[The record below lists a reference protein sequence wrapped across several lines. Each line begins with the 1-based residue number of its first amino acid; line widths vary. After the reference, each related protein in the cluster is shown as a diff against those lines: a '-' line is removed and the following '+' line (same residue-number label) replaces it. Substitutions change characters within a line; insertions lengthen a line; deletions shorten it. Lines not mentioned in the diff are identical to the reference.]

1 MTRRTLATFPRACT
15 LMCVLGAH
23 AAVAGGPKG
32 APAPH
37 ASAPASHAAMP
48 AARPAM
54 GGGMGATHAPMMGA
68 SHTPMTASRPAMGQS
83 RFAAPAARAGAPSA
97 YAQHAGH
104 AGSPAAG
111 RAGGVHERAEAGR
124 FAGAQGHAGMSG
136 THAEG
141 GRDHLAGGARAEAGH
156 AGGREEIA
164 RDDPARA
171 HGRFDEH
178 VRNPE
183 REHDIERLHGHDFHV
198 RDVRYFNDRE
208 WGRWRSG
215 YWHRDYYDGRFGWWY
230 DVGGVYYPY
239 AAPIWPYPLSVAP
252 LIVAEAA
259 AAPPPPMPIA
269 PLPALPRVAYHCA
282 SPAGFYPEVGAC
294 DAGWVTLA
302 AH

>member
-1 MTRRTLATFPRACT
+1 MTRRTLATGKLAGT
-15 LMCVLGAH
+15 LMCVLGTH
-23 AAVAGGPKG
+23 AALAGGPKS

-37 ASAPASHAAMP
+37 ASAPAPHAAA

-54 GGGMGATHAPMMGA
+54 GGSMGTSHAPIMGAGHAPMGSA
-68 SHTPMTASRPAMGQS
+68 RPAMSQS
-83 RFAAPAARAGAPSA
+83 RFATQGANRPSMGPG
-97 YAQHAGH
+97 HGGSGAGH
-104 AGSPAAG
+104 FGA
-111 RAGGVHERAEAGR
+111 
-124 FAGAQGHAGMSG
+124 AQGHAGPSG
-136 THAEG
+136 LHTESRSEHNGGIGGEIGHRDAEHG
-141 GRDHLAGGARAEAGH
+141 EGARAEAHG
-156 AGGREEIA
+156 AGREEIA

-208 WGRWRSG
+208 WGRWRGG

-294 DAGWVTLA
+294 DAGWATLA

>member
-1 MTRRTLATFPRACT
+1 
-15 LMCVLGAH
+15 
-23 AAVAGGPKG
+23 
-32 APAPH
+32 
-37 ASAPASHAAMP
+37 
-48 AARPAM
+48 M
-54 GGGMGATHAPMMGA
+54 GGGMGGAHAPIMG
-68 SHTPMTASRPAMGQS
+68 SGHTAMGSARPAMAQG
-83 RFAAPAARAGAPSA
+83 RFSA
-97 YAQHAGH
+97 
-104 AGSPAAG
+104 PAAG
-111 RAGGVHERAEAGR
+111 RPGAAPGRGVSAAGHVAQAQFHAGPSGLHAEGRSEHPGDMGHREAEHGEAGR
-124 FAGAQGHAGMSG
+124 PEAHPAR
-136 THAEG
+136 
-141 GRDHLAGGARAEAGH
+141 RD
-156 AGGREEIA
+156 EIA

-215 YWHRDYYDGRFGWWY
+215 YWQRDYYDGRFGWWY

-239 AAPIWPYPLSVAP
+239 DAPIWPYPLSVAP

-259 AAPPPPMPIA
+259 VAPPPPMPIA

-282 SPAGFYPEVGAC
+282 SPEGFYPEVGAC
-294 DAGWVTLA
+294 DAGWAMFA